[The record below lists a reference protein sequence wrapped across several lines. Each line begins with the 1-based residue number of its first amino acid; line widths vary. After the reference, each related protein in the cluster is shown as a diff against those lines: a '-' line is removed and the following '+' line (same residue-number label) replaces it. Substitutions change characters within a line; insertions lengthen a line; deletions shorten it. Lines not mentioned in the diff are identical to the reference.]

1 MQKITLD
8 AKALFDFDKA
18 VLKPEGKTAI
28 DSQVVTKLSQ
38 LQKLEVVLVSGHT
51 DRLGSEAYNQKLSL
65 ARADAVRDYLI
76 SKGVPKDKIEV
87 DRHGREAAG
96 GAVRPEEPEGAYRV
110 PAAEPSRRRRGEG

>member
-28 DSQVVTKLSQ
+28 DSQVVSKLSQ
-38 LQKLEVVLVSGHT
+38 LQKLEVVLVTGHT

-65 ARADAVRDYLI
+65 AARMPCATT
-76 SKGVPKDKIEV
+76 
-87 DRHGREAAG
+87 
-96 GAVRPEEPEGAYRV
+96 
-110 PAAEPSRRRRGEG
+110 